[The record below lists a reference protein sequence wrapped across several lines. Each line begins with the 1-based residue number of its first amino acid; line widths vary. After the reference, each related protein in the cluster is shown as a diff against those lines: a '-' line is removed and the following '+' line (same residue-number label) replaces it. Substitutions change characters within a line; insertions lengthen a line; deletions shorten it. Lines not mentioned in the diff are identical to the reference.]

1 MKKER
6 RFGSTTPLQKVLYA
20 TGSIGFAF
28 LYMNTTSYMSIYFTD
43 VAKISA
49 AFVGVLMV
57 VARILD
63 AISDM
68 VMGAVIEKTNTKMG
82 KCRPWM
88 LLGGIMLT
96 VGVVLLFNV
105 PSGWSESARSA
116 YSAAMYIFVT
126 VISYTMGY
134 LSYSAL
140 LQRFS
145 FEDRDRNVLG
155 VMVGIFSMMA
165 NVIIAASTTMLLTQ
179 MGGERNQ
186 SAWSKITLIYAI
198 LGLACIL
205 VTFFTIREKDDP
217 AEQENEKRVVKKEGK
232 ANLKAAFG
240 LLLKSK
246 YFYVYTLTIFFSVI
260 LSTMLASGAQYYVR
274 DVLGDIELYTYVT
287 FCTIP
292 FILVMP
298 IWPSFF
304 RKFGKVKVITAGL
317 ILSLVCCLLPLFDV
331 HSFPLLLITVVF
343 RYIGISPL
351 VVSSAGMIGDFLDY
365 TEMKHGVRYTG
376 IVSGA
381 SSFGNKLGTG
391 LGAGI
396 LLWCLAIGG
405 YDPDL
410 TVQAASAINAEI
422 AFVTWIPAIC
432 IVICIITLQF
442 WDLDKYRN
450 ELDAFVAAK
459 ENKKVSNDV

>member
-28 LYMNTTSYMSIYFTD
+28 LYMNTTSYMSLYFTD

-63 AISDM
+63 AISDI

-88 LLGGIMLT
+88 LLGGILLT
-96 VGVVLLFNV
+96 VSVVLLFNV
-105 PSGWSESARSA
+105 PSGWSEGARSA

-217 AEQENEKRVVKKEGK
+217 AEQESEKERSKK
-232 ANLKAAFG
+232 
-240 LLLKSK
+240 
-246 YFYVYTLTIFFSVI
+246 
-260 LSTMLASGAQYYVR
+260 
-274 DVLGDIELYTYVT
+274 
-287 FCTIP
+287 
-292 FILVMP
+292 
-298 IWPSFF
+298 
-304 RKFGKVKVITAGL
+304 RKRQI
-317 ILSLVCCLLPLFDV
+317 
-331 HSFPLLLITVVF
+331 
-343 RYIGISPL
+343 
-351 VVSSAGMIGDFLDY
+351 
-365 TEMKHGVRYTG
+365 
-376 IVSGA
+376 
-381 SSFGNKLGTG
+381 
-391 LGAGI
+391 
-396 LLWCLAIGG
+396 
-405 YDPDL
+405 
-410 TVQAASAINAEI
+410 
-422 AFVTWIPAIC
+422 
-432 IVICIITLQF
+432 
-442 WDLDKYRN
+442 
-450 ELDAFVAAK
+450 
-459 ENKKVSNDV
+459 